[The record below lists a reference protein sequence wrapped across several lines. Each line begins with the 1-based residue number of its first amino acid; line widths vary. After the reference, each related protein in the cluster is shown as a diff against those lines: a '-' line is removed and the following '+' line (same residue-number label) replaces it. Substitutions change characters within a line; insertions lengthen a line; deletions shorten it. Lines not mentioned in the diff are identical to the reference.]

1 MKSFLR
7 SLPAAIGAL
16 CLAAALC
23 FTSSAPAF
31 AAVTLYTASNK
42 VATQDWKLIAYGN
55 VTAAYSNATTGYTDV
70 TGSSFTY
77 TPTIND
83 CTTAGRLLNIGATLP
98 CLLKITW
105 SFDVTKATAT
115 TGTCAVFVNGAV
127 VATSARLVASAAG
140 ANAVMAGV
148 LVVPVTVVGTQTIK
162 MQCKSADTNAIT
174 VNNGHVV
181 VEEGLP
187 S

>member
-16 CLAAALC
+16 CLVLAFSLSAISPSYAVVALYG
-23 FTSSAPAF
+23 SS
-31 AAVTLYTASNK
+31 NR
-42 VATQDWKLIAYGN
+42 VAGQDWKVIAYGD
-55 VTAAYSNATTGYTDV
+55 VSAYSNATTSYTDV

-83 CTTAGRLLNIGATLP
+83 CTTAGRVLNIGATRA

-115 TGTCAVFVNGAV
+115 TGSCAVYVNGAV
-127 VATSARLVASAAG
+127 VAASARFAASALRQTI
-140 ANAVMAGV
+140 AGV

-162 MQCKSADTNAIT
+162 MQCISADTNALT

-181 VEEGLP
+181 VEEGIT